1 MTLYCRFD
9 KNEQKNEKIIGFLQF
24 VGILLRI
31 NPFDYPLIYLNA
43 CMLFQ

>member
-24 VGILLRI
+24 MGII
-31 NPFDYPLIYLNA
+31 TQNKPF
-43 CMLFQ
+43 